1 MGETGVIEEV
11 RRVESLASDEF
22 LLDQAVIEVRAQALI
37 DSRHEQPEVPVYMS
51 EYRDNARTALMEAMT
66 LSGHLSVV
74 EISGTLE
81 EINQQVLNRLLN
93 GWNDNLPEHEK
104 KRRFAEI
111 CEELVIQETHQ
122 AIVLGILPPDTEV
135 AVVSDIPV
143 VVMKGIGY
151 RYSNGKGMARSTGL
165 RFNADGT
172 FTRVIEQVSRSNS
185 GPDTT
190 LRFLED
196 QSVPYDPHEAP
207 DVAALKAPFL
217 HTRHDFIDGVVSIQR
232 TLDRYAGANVLY
244 GDLPE
249 ASQRHVG
256 YDQLRQESMRREKDV
271 EAYVDGLAELEEQ
284 LKTKVSEGE
293 LSVSESSAIFEGEIE
308 RILDAVCLLHPEYTE
323 ATYGKEAVAIFNKAA
338 LMVQQGNHDQAA
350 LYLEAHSFMKQTIIF
365 CGMEITIKEAKEL
378 GLRVNELGELVENGE
393 DTLKWKKGICR
404 VEACPT
410 RPGKTEVGPCSVC
423 KQCQA
428 VFDHG
433 DDPTKVSLIEM
444 LFKNGDTES
453 SDKDKEDSTIKAA

>member
-11 RRVESLASDEF
+11 RAVEAVAGGDF
-22 LLDQAVIEVRAQALI
+22 LLDQAAIEARAQELI
-37 DSRHEQPEVPVYMS
+37 DSRNEQPEVPVYRA

-74 EISGTLE
+74 EITGSLD
-81 EINQQVLNRLLN
+81 EINQQVMSRLLN

-111 CEELVIQETHQ
+111 CEELVVQETHQ
-122 AIVLGILPPDTEV
+122 AIVCGILPADTEV

-196 QSVPYDPHEAP
+196 QAVPYDPHEAP

-217 HTRHDFIDGVVSIQR
+217 HTRRDFIDGVVSIQR
-232 TLDRYAGANVLY
+232 TLDRYAGDNVLY

-256 YDQLRQESMRREKDV
+256 YDQLRQESARREKDI
-271 EAYVDGLAELEEQ
+271 EGYVDRLAELEEQ

-293 LSVSESSAIFEGEIE
+293 LSPSESSAIFEGEIE

-323 ATYGKEAVAIFNKAA
+323 ATYGKAAVAVFNEAA
-338 LMVQQGNHDQAA
+338 LMVQRGDHVQAA
-350 LYLEAHSFMKQTIIF
+350 HYLEAHSFMKQTIVF
-365 CGMEITIKEAKEL
+365 CGMEIAIKDAKEL
-378 GLRVNELGELVENGE
+378 GLKVNELGELLEKGE
-393 DTLKWKKGICR
+393 ADIKWKKGICR

-428 VFDHG
+428 AFDHG

-444 LFKNGDTES
+444 MLKVRDTES